1 MDKRQQYSS
10 TKALYEASKRDHDST
25 TSCYDSTAFTL
36 SETAELVVGEYG
48 RGAAL
53 NKGTWRVVRA
63 LFADRDVVRERLD
76 AV

>member
-1 MDKRQQYSS
+1 MIAPPS
-10 TKALYEASKRDHDST
+10 AT
-25 TSCYDSTAFTL
+25 TSTALTL
-36 SETAELVVGEYG
+36 LETVEIIVHEYG